1 MEATA
6 MRILYISQY
15 YPPEMGAPSAR
26 VSEFAR
32 AWAAE
37 GHDVTVLT
45 AFPHHP
51 HGVKRAEDRG
61 VLTRKE
67 MDGDVTVVRT
77 YVFATRNEGFLKRI
91 TSYLS
96 FMFSAVLI
104 GSWRVGRPDVVVAT
118 SPQLFTAVAGR
129 LISWIKRRPMIFEV
143 RDLWPESIVTVG
155 AMRESLAVRMLKKL
169 ASSLYRSAE
178 RIVAVGPGYKRRIV
192 ADYPVSAEKIDVV
205 TNGVDLDKFR
215 FRVSDRQRVRREFGW
230 QDSHVAMY
238 LGTHGMAHGLE
249 FVLEAAERLRS
260 NPSMKFVFVGDGA
273 EKPRLE
279 KLAADRGLSNVEFL
293 PPQPKENVVAL
304 YAASDVCLAPL
315 RKVDL
320 FTEVLPSKIFE
331 IMGMRRPIILS
342 VDGDARAVVEEAQ
355 AGLFVE
361 PENVDALC
369 DALLKV
375 AADAA
380 AREQMGARGR
390 RFVERFYSRTALA
403 TQYLSVL
410 AMVAGTAA
418 PVPAVQPA
426 PARAA

>member
-1 MEATA
+1 
-6 MRILYISQY
+6 
-15 YPPEMGAPSAR
+15 
-26 VSEFAR
+26 
-32 AWAAE
+32 
-37 GHDVTVLT
+37 
-45 AFPHHP
+45 
-51 HGVKRAEDRG
+51 
-61 VLTRKE
+61 

-77 YVFATRNEGFLKRI
+77 YVFATRNEGFIKRI
-91 TSYLS
+91 LSYLS

-169 ASSLYRSAE
+169 ACSLYRSAE

-192 ADYPVSAEKIDVV
+192 ADYPVPAEKIDVV

-249 FVLEAAERLRS
+249 FVLAAAERLQS
-260 NPSMKFVFVGDGA
+260 SPAMKFVFVGDGA

-279 KLAADRGLSNVEFL
+279 KLAVERGLKNVEFL

-355 AGLFVE
+355 AGHFVE

-375 AADAA
+375 AADATI
-380 AREQMGARGR
+380 REQMGARGR

-403 TQYLSVL
+403 MQYLSVL
-410 AMVAGTAA
+410 ATVAGAAA
-418 PVPAVQPA
+418 PVPAVQPTA
-426 PARAA
+426 ARAA

>member
-6 MRILYISQY
+6 MKILYVSQY
-15 YPPEMGAPSAR
+15 YPPEMGAPAAR

-37 GHDVTVLT
+37 GHEVTVLT

-51 HGVKRAEDRG
+51 HGRKRPEDRG
-61 VLTRKE
+61 VLLRKE
-67 MDGDVTVVRT
+67 MDGDVALVRT
-77 YVFATRNEGFLKRI
+77 YVFATRNEGFIKRI
-91 TSYLS
+91 VSYLS
-96 FMFSAVLI
+96 FMLSAVLI
-104 GSWRVGRPDVVVAT
+104 GSWRVGKPDVVVAT

-155 AMRESLAVRMLKKL
+155 AMRESFAVRMLKKL
-169 ASSLYRSAE
+169 ACFLYQSAE

-192 ADYPVSAEKIDVV
+192 ADYPVPAEKIDVV

-215 FRVSDRQRVRREFGW
+215 FRIADRDRVRREHGW
-230 QDSHVAMY
+230 QDSNVAMY

-249 FVLEAAERLRS
+249 FVLEAADRLRS
-260 NPSMKFVFVGDGA
+260 SPAMKFVFVGDGA
-273 EKPRLE
+273 EKPRLQQ
-279 KLAADRGLSNVEFL
+279 LAAERGLTNVEFL
-293 PPQPKENVVAL
+293 PPQPKEKVVAL

-331 IMGMRRPIILS
+331 IMGMRRPVILS

-375 AADAA
+375 AGDSST
-380 AREQMGARGR
+380 REQMGARGR
-390 RFVERFYSRTALA
+390 RFVERFYSRSALA

-410 AMVAGTAA
+410 AAVAGTAA
-418 PVPAVQPA
+418 VPALQPSA
-426 PARAA
+426 ARAA